1 MDELNEID
9 VQIIRAM
16 AQNDMLVV
24 AVAKDLH
31 YSRQAIEYRLRRI
44 KRITGLNPYGFF
56 DLQELLKMVGGSNG

>member
-16 AQNDMLVV
+16 SECDMKVY
-24 AVAKDLH
+24 AVADKLH
-31 YSRQAIEYRLRRI
+31 YSRQAIGYHLGRIRRL
-44 KRITGLNPYGFF
+44 TGLNPKGFF

>member
-16 AQNDMLVV
+16 AECDMRTC
-24 AVAKDLH
+24 AVADKLH
-31 YSRQAIEYRLRRI
+31 YCQSAINYRLRRI
-44 KRITGLNPYGFF
+44 KRITGLNPHGFF

>member
-16 AQNDMLVV
+16 PECNMKVY
-24 AVAKDLH
+24 AVADRLH
-31 YSRQAIEYRLRRI
+31 YSRQAIGYHIERIRRL
-44 KRITGLNPYGFF
+44 TGLNPKGFF